1 MNATTAALVAAV
13 LTVLNIGISLFNV
26 FYSQRKSDR
35 REVTKW
41 RSDNLLKLTSKLME
55 LSSERQ
61 SVLIE
66 ALNALNDNR
75 VWPDRPVRTDEKVWQ
90 MEPIVAQIRLI
101 NDEVAAGA
109 EALYLV
115 HKKCEDDYAAADW
128 DYLELGPTEQI
139 ETLTVTELSDL
150 HLNLTNMFRR
160 VSGLPEFTVANRTQ
174 ETMSI
179 KAKRMLSVINLHR
192 S

>member
-1 MNATTAALVAAV
+1 MNPTTAALVAAV

-35 REVTKW
+35 REVTNW
-41 RSDNLLKLTSKLME
+41 RSDNLLKLTSRLIE

-61 SVLIE
+61 SVHVE
-66 ALNALNDNR
+66 ALNALYDNR
-75 VWPDRPVRTDEKVWQ
+75 MWPERAVKTDEKVWQ
-90 MEPIVAQIRLI
+90 MELIVAQIRLI

-109 EALYLV
+109 DALYLA

-128 DYLELGPTEQI
+128 DYLELGPIEQI
-139 ETLTVTELSDL
+139 ETLTVTGLSDI
-150 HLNLTNMFRR
+150 HLNLTNSFRR
-160 VSGLPEFTVANRTQ
+160 VSGLPEFTVANQPQ

-179 KAKRMLSVINLHR
+179 KARRMLNVIDPHR
-192 S
+192 N